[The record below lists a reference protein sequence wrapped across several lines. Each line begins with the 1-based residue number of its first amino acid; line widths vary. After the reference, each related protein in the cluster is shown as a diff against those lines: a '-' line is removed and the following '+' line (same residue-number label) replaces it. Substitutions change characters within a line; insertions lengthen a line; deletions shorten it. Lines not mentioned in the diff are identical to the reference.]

1 MNLRKEGAWTAGSRV
16 PQKKEQRKK
25 VRGAE

>member
-1 MNLRKEGAWTAGSRV
+1 MNLRKEAPWMAGSQV

-25 VRGAE
+25 VRGTG